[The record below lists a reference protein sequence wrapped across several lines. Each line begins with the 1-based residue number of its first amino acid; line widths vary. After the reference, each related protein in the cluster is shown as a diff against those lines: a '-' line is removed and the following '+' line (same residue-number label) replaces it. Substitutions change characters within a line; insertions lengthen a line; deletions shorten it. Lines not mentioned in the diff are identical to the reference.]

1 MKRAG
6 LAVLTLVVLAVV
18 AYQFVVHPA
27 GGGGIG
33 LGAPPAGP
41 AATVR
46 GSIGGEKV
54 GLLKDPQFQKIL
66 RERYGLTVDYTRS
79 GSIDMIKE
87 ATGKDFIWPATQIAL
102 EMLREKGGKFEKS
115 EILFNSPVV
124 LYSRGPVTAAL
135 IKQGVVEKVG
145 DTYYIHDLPKLI
157 KMINSGTR
165 WKEIGL
171 PELYGKVSV
180 VSTDPTRSSS
190 GTLFAG
196 LVANI
201 MNGGEV
207 VDEGSV
213 KSVLPAV
220 KQLFARQGYMQSS
233 SGDLF
238 NQFLQQGMGSFPIIA
253 GYEAQLIEFSIE
265 NAQYRDL
272 LRKEIT
278 TLYPRPTV
286 WSSHPFIALN
296 SNGSR
301 LLTALQDPEIQRL
314 AWERHGFRSGLIGV
328 QNDPKVLQVNGV
340 PATVQNVIPTP
351 SPRTMERILAALGN
365 N

>member
-1 MKRAG
+1 MNRAG
-6 LAVLTLVVLAVV
+6 LAVLIVVVLAVV
-18 AYQFVVHPA
+18 GYQFVVHPA
-27 GGGGIG
+27 GNGGA
-33 LGAPPAGP
+33 GAPAGGP
-41 AATVR
+41 AITVR
-46 GSIGGEKV
+46 GDIGGEKV
-54 GLLKDPQFQKIL
+54 GLLKDPQLTKIL
-66 RERYGLTVDYTRS
+66 QERYGLTVDYSRS
-79 GSIDMIKE
+79 GSIDMINE
-87 ATGKDFIWPATQIAL
+87 SAGKDFLWPATQIAL
-102 EMLREKGGKFEKS
+102 EMLREKGTRFEKA

-124 LYSRGPVTAAL
+124 LYSRGPVTVAL
-135 IKQGVVEKVG
+135 MKQGIVEKVG
-145 DTYYIHDLPKLI
+145 DTYYVVDLPKLV
-157 KMINSGTR
+157 KVINSGTR
-165 WKEIGL
+165 WKDVGL

-196 LVANI
+196 LLANI
-201 MNGGEV
+201 LNQGEV

-213 KSVLPAV
+213 KAVLPTL
-220 KQLFARQGYMQSS
+220 KRFFARQGYMQSS

-238 NQFLQQGMGSFPIIA
+238 NQFLQQGIGSFPVIA

-296 SNGSR
+296 ANGSR
-301 LLTALQDPEIQRL
+301 LLAALQDPEIQRL

-340 PATVQNVIPTP
+340 PATVENVIPTP
-351 SPRTMERILAALGN
+351 SPRTMERILGALTGN
-365 N
+365 

>member
-1 MKRAG
+1 MRRAG
-6 LAVLTLVVLAVV
+6 LAVLILVVLAVT
-18 AYQFVVHPA
+18 AYQFVVHP
-27 GGGGIG
+27 GGGGG
-33 LGAPPAGP
+33 GAPTAGP

-87 ATGKDFIWPATQIAL
+87 AAGRDFLWPATQIAL
-102 EMLREKGGKFEKS
+102 EMLREKGGRIEKS

-135 IKQGVVEKVG
+135 IKQGIVEKVG
-145 DTYYIHDLPKLI
+145 DTYYIVDLPKLV
-157 KMINSGTR
+157 KTINSGTR
-165 WKEIGL
+165 WKELGL
-171 PELYGKVSV
+171 PELYGKVTV

-196 LVANI
+196 LLANI
-201 MNGGEV
+201 LNGGEV
-207 VDEGSV
+207 VDERSV
-213 KSVLPAV
+213 KSVLPSV
-220 KQLFARQGYMQSS
+220 KQFFARQGYMQSS

-296 SNGSR
+296 ANGSR

-351 SPRTMERILAALGN
+351 SPKTMERILGALAGN
-365 N
+365 